1 MAVARPDPS
10 CRRAIRSVHE
20 PILIVGCIFCAGL
33 VSGLTGFGFA
43 LVAAGMMLSIMPP
56 VEATALVLIS
66 SILSQGLVVIKLR
79 TWPRVAETA
88 VLTGA
93 GLVGTPIGVYLLHD
107 LSPPLIKICVGGFLT
122 LYSLVI
128 AMLSREYRVVFGNL
142 WSDGAVGFFGGILGG
157 IAGLSGALPVA
168 WCLVRGWTPR
178 EQRAIYQVFTVV
190 IQAWSLAVL
199 AVFDPLP
206 AALFGDLVIA
216 LPTVLVSVLLGFA
229 LYNRIDQQRFRT
241 IVLVLLAI
249 IGLTTMGAAIRDV
262 CCAAAP
268 TSGPRAAFGRTA
280 LQR

>member
-1 MAVARPDPS
+1 MSSS
-10 CRRAIRSVHE
+10 CGRGR
-20 PILIVGCIFCAGL
+20 G
-33 VSGLTGFGFA
+33 
-43 LVAAGMMLSIMPP
+43 
-56 VEATALVLIS
+56 
-66 SILSQGLVVIKLR
+66 
-79 TWPRVAETA
+79 WPRPPS
-88 VLTGA
+88 LTGA
-93 GLVGTPIGVYLLHD
+93 GLVGAPLGVYLLHD
-107 LSPPLIKICVGGFLT
+107 LSPNLIKISLGGFLT
-122 LYSLVI
+122 LYSVVI
-128 AMLSREYRVVFGNL
+128 AMLSREYRVAFGNL

-216 LPTVLVSVLLGFA
+216 LPSILVGVLLGFA
-229 LYNRIDQQRFRT
+229 LYKRIDQERFRSL
-241 IVLVLLAI
+241 VLVLLAI

-268 TSGPRAAFGRTA
+268 TTGPRASFGQTA
-280 LQR
+280 SQR